1 MKNISDLEMKVKEL
15 FQLHVCVFS
24 RSTRQHPLL
33 PDHRNEH
40 GECHVSNL
48 AETVSGNIRPL
59 PGQVR
64 KLKHLAHLFYKR
76 CKCMATLT

>member
-1 MKNISDLEMKVKEL
+1 MKNISDLEMKQKYS
-15 FQLHVCVFS
+15 QLHVCVFS
-24 RSTRQHPLL
+24 CSTRQYPLL
-33 PDHRNEH
+33 PDHRNEY

-64 KLKHLAHLFYKR
+64 KLKHLRISFYKH
-76 CKCMATLT
+76 CKYMTTLT